1 MGVMNRFKDMFK
13 GEDEYDVDG
22 YNDGYDSYDDVA
34 DEGGVNESVQAQP
47 QPAARD
53 MRSNGGV
60 LSASALEM
68 KVIKPD
74 RFEAVT
80 QIAEHLLAH
89 KTVVLNLE
97 ETNKETIRRIIDF
110 MSGVAFAIEGNIK
123 RVAAALET
131 VYGPAP
137 VAPAFAPG
145 QPYPEGSMAD
155 IPDAADATPGVD
167 LPGLLTEEGGFSSAL
182 AEALLQNDAARAQ
195 LAAEIA
201 AQMAEKG
208 YAGLDV
214 DFEYLPGQNAAAY
227 ADFIRQLRE
236 EMQRVY

>member
-123 RVAAALET
+123 RVASSTYVITPKNVEVSGEQQARKD
-131 VYGPAP
+131 G
-137 VAPAFAPG
+137 APAQKELF
-145 QPYPEGSMAD
+145 
-155 IPDAADATPGVD
+155 
-167 LPGLLTEEGGFSSAL
+167 
-182 AEALLQNDAARAQ
+182 
-195 LAAEIA
+195 
-201 AQMAEKG
+201 
-208 YAGLDV
+208 
-214 DFEYLPGQNAAAY
+214 
-227 ADFIRQLRE
+227 
-236 EMQRVY
+236 

>member
-123 RVAAALET
+123 RVASST
-131 VYGPAP
+131 YV
-137 VAPAFAPG
+137 
-145 QPYPEGSMAD
+145 
-155 IPDAADATPGVD
+155 ITPKNVEVSG
-167 LPGLLTEEGGFSSAL
+167 
-182 AEALLQNDAARAQ
+182 
-195 LAAEIA
+195 
-201 AQMAEKG
+201 
-208 YAGLDV
+208 
-214 DFEYLPGQNAAAY
+214 
-227 ADFIRQLRE
+227 
-236 EMQRVY
+236 

>member
-123 RVAAALET
+123 RVASSTYVITPKNVEVSASSRRART
-131 VYGPAP
+131 ARPHRRSFFKP
-137 VAPAFAPG
+137 FAMSG
-145 QPYPEGSMAD
+145 D
-155 IPDAADATPGVD
+155 RI
-167 LPGLLTEEGGFSSAL
+167 
-182 AEALLQNDAARAQ
+182 
-195 LAAEIA
+195 
-201 AQMAEKG
+201 
-208 YAGLDV
+208 
-214 DFEYLPGQNAAAY
+214 
-227 ADFIRQLRE
+227 
-236 EMQRVY
+236 

>member
-47 QPAARD
+47 
-53 MRSNGGV
+53 RSNGGV

-123 RVAAALET
+123 RVASSTYVITPKNVEVSGEQQARED
-131 VYGPAP
+131 G
-137 VAPAFAPG
+137 APAQKELF
-145 QPYPEGSMAD
+145 
-155 IPDAADATPGVD
+155 
-167 LPGLLTEEGGFSSAL
+167 
-182 AEALLQNDAARAQ
+182 
-195 LAAEIA
+195 
-201 AQMAEKG
+201 
-208 YAGLDV
+208 
-214 DFEYLPGQNAAAY
+214 
-227 ADFIRQLRE
+227 
-236 EMQRVY
+236 

>member
-34 DEGGVNESVQAQP
+34 DEGGVN
-47 QPAARD
+47 D

-123 RVAAALET
+123 RVASSTYVITPKNVEVSGEQQARED
-131 VYGPAP
+131 G
-137 VAPAFAPG
+137 APAQKELF
-145 QPYPEGSMAD
+145 
-155 IPDAADATPGVD
+155 
-167 LPGLLTEEGGFSSAL
+167 
-182 AEALLQNDAARAQ
+182 
-195 LAAEIA
+195 
-201 AQMAEKG
+201 
-208 YAGLDV
+208 
-214 DFEYLPGQNAAAY
+214 
-227 ADFIRQLRE
+227 
-236 EMQRVY
+236 

>member
-22 YNDGYDSYDDVA
+22 YNDGYNSYDDVA
-34 DEGGVNESVQAQP
+34 DEGGVNESIQTAQ
-47 QPAARD
+47 QTAQRD
-53 MRSNGGV
+53 MRSGSGV

-123 RVAAALET
+123 RVASSTYVITPKNVEVSGEQQARED
-131 VYGPAP
+131 G
-137 VAPAFAPG
+137 APAQKELF
-145 QPYPEGSMAD
+145 
-155 IPDAADATPGVD
+155 
-167 LPGLLTEEGGFSSAL
+167 
-182 AEALLQNDAARAQ
+182 
-195 LAAEIA
+195 
-201 AQMAEKG
+201 
-208 YAGLDV
+208 
-214 DFEYLPGQNAAAY
+214 
-227 ADFIRQLRE
+227 
-236 EMQRVY
+236 

>member
-123 RVAAALET
+123 RVASSTYVITPKNVEVSGEQQARED
-131 VYGPAP
+131 G
-137 VAPAFAPG
+137 APA
-145 QPYPEGSMAD
+145 Q
-155 IPDAADATPGVD
+155 
-167 LPGLLTEEGGFSSAL
+167 TELF
-182 AEALLQNDAARAQ
+182 
-195 LAAEIA
+195 
-201 AQMAEKG
+201 
-208 YAGLDV
+208 
-214 DFEYLPGQNAAAY
+214 
-227 ADFIRQLRE
+227 
-236 EMQRVY
+236 

>member
-74 RFEAVT
+74 RFEAVRLPSICSRT
-80 QIAEHLLAH
+80 RPSSSIW
-89 KTVVLNLE
+89 
-97 ETNKETIRRIIDF
+97 RRRTRRP
-110 MSGVAFAIEGNIK
+110 S
-123 RVAAALET
+123 AA
-131 VYGPAP
+131 
-137 VAPAFAPG
+137 
-145 QPYPEGSMAD
+145 
-155 IPDAADATPGVD
+155 
-167 LPGLLTEEGGFSSAL
+167 SSIL
-182 AEALLQNDAARAQ
+182 
-195 LAAEIA
+195 
-201 AQMAEKG
+201 
-208 YAGLDV
+208 
-214 DFEYLPGQNAAAY
+214 
-227 ADFIRQLRE
+227 
-236 EMQRVY
+236 

>member
-97 ETNKETIRRIIDF
+97 TNKETIRRIIDF

-123 RVAAALET
+123 RVASSTYVITPKNVEVSGEQQARED
-131 VYGPAP
+131 G
-137 VAPAFAPG
+137 APAQKELF
-145 QPYPEGSMAD
+145 
-155 IPDAADATPGVD
+155 
-167 LPGLLTEEGGFSSAL
+167 
-182 AEALLQNDAARAQ
+182 
-195 LAAEIA
+195 
-201 AQMAEKG
+201 
-208 YAGLDV
+208 
-214 DFEYLPGQNAAAY
+214 
-227 ADFIRQLRE
+227 
-236 EMQRVY
+236 

>member
-80 QIAEHLLAH
+80 QIAEHL
-89 KTVVLNLE
+89 
-97 ETNKETIRRIIDF
+97 
-110 MSGVAFAIEGNIK
+110 
-123 RVAAALET
+123 
-131 VYGPAP
+131 
-137 VAPAFAPG
+137 
-145 QPYPEGSMAD
+145 Q
-155 IPDAADATPGVD
+155 
-167 LPGLLTEEGGFSSAL
+167 SA
-182 AEALLQNDAARAQ
+182 
-195 LAAEIA
+195 
-201 AQMAEKG
+201 
-208 YAGLDV
+208 
-214 DFEYLPGQNAAAY
+214 
-227 ADFIRQLRE
+227 
-236 EMQRVY
+236 